1 MKIKK
6 LLPFISFAILIT
18 NVCIGQKAK
27 EFEGKISYKHL
38 VTAIDPTYDI
48 QNDYNYAGTT
58 SVFLYKEGKYKWSN
72 NNAYVEMEMFNNEKK
87 ESCLK
92 FKENDTIHR
101 LQSNI
106 ENEKILDY
114 SIIKNGDKILGH
126 TCDVLVI
133 KAGSNGNSWERRY
146 SFSNDYKI
154 NPMSFNNYKYNSTDF
169 IYSKLNV
176 LPLKIELIFKD
187 RKISYTATS
196 IEEILVSDE
205 IFNFPE
211 ATKFKDGI

>member
-1 MKIKK
+1 
-6 LLPFISFAILIT
+6 
-18 NVCIGQKAK
+18 
-27 EFEGKISYKHL
+27 
-38 VTAIDPTYDI
+38 
-48 QNDYNYAGTT
+48 
-58 SVFLYKEGKYKWSN
+58 
-72 NNAYVEMEMFNNEKK
+72 MFNNKKK

-92 FKENDTIHR
+92 FKENDTIRR
-101 LQSNI
+101 LKSNI
-106 ENEKILDY
+106 ENEKILDF
-114 SIIKNGDKILGH
+114 SIIKNGDKVLGH

-146 SFSNDYKI
+146 SFSNDCKI

-169 IYSKLNV
+169 IYSKINV

-196 IEEILVSDE
+196 IEEIPVSDE

-211 ATKFKDGI
+211 ATKFNDGI